1 MLSVENVTLMLL
13 SLNIFVMNK
22 VSRPMYVNL
31 AHLYF
36 SVSCFV
42 CFFLSLILSKTGGS
56 YLLLVIICCIMF
68 FSFFSSKCDSW
79 YVFLL
84 LCK

>member
-31 AHLYF
+31 AHFFF
-36 SVSCFV
+36 SVSCFG
-42 CFFLSLILSKTGGS
+42 CFFLSTILSKTDGS
-56 YLLLVIICCIMF
+56 YLLLDRTCCVRF
-68 FSFFSSKCDSW
+68 LSFFSSKVDS
-79 YVFLL
+79 L
-84 LCK
+84 